1 MLGVQVT
8 MDMETT
14 EAQEELIKQYV
25 ASLTE
30 QEKLVFAI
38 AQDHLGASFDVVRS
52 IGFIEWRKK
61 TNR

>member
-1 MLGVQVT
+1 MLGIQVT

-38 AQDHLGASFDVVRS
+38 AQDHLGSSFDVVRS

>member
-1 MLGVQVT
+1 

-38 AQDHLGASFDVVRS
+38 AQDHLGSSFDVVRS